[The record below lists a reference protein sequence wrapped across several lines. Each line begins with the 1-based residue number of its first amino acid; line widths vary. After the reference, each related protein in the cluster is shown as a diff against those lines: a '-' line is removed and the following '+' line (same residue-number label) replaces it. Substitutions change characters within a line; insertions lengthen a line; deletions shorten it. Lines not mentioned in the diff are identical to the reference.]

1 MFLWC
6 ADGYGLSIVTPLPQL
21 ESPGFLGHSE
31 CPTCLGR
38 EYKTYT
44 TPIVPRTA
52 MRSFIL
58 LLLILVLAKA
68 VPVSKKLSAKGYY
81 LLAFFSLVANAP
93 FPLEAVLVD
102 PKEEGFIP
110 AK

>member
-1 MFLWC
+1 
-6 ADGYGLSIVTPLPQL
+6 
-21 ESPGFLGHSE
+21 
-31 CPTCLGR
+31 
-38 EYKTYT
+38 
-44 TPIVPRTA
+44 

-68 VPVSKKLSAKGYY
+68 VPVSKKLSAIGYY
-81 LLAFFSLVANAP
+81 LLASLFLVAKAP
-93 FPLEAVLVD
+93 FPLEAALVD